1 MFSSQFIPSPLK
13 DTPIPVYLYI
23 PFPAFRTDNTGMP
36 LLRNERPAVP
46 KLAGPGELKPAL
58 AIHTLQ

>member
-1 MFSSQFIPSPLK
+1 
-13 DTPIPVYLYI
+13 
-23 PFPAFRTDNTGMP
+23 MP